1 MFPMYIFIPN
11 NVYLAMKLKICHY
24 GCELR
29 EMRVDMNVF
38 TLLLPFPI
46 VFSHFPLLMRALSS
60 LPANNDP
67 GLLSASLCCA
77 FLYQMRAPRI
87 FLFVQ

>member
-38 TLLLPFPI
+38 TLLLPF
-46 VFSHFPLLMRALSS
+46 SS
-60 LPANNDP
+60 T
-67 GLLSASLCCA
+67 
-77 FLYQMRAPRI
+77 
-87 FLFVQ
+87 

>member
-1 MFPMYIFIPN
+1 MQYYGELTIFLMLYTTFPRLTYFLNEKFVCFNLSYSMFPMYIFIPN

-38 TLLLPFPI
+38 TLLLPF
-46 VFSHFPLLMRALSS
+46 SS
-60 LPANNDP
+60 T
-67 GLLSASLCCA
+67 
-77 FLYQMRAPRI
+77 
-87 FLFVQ
+87 